1 MEIKEKQTPSG
12 LKIAIIV
19 LSVLLVLSVGGLAAR
34 CIYLAY
40 FSPVQSTVTVSDNI
54 IGKDN
59 AFAFAAASDLKAES
73 LNGAGAPRET
83 AYSSNTMPMTLLS
96 LSSVSTDKGD
106 TSAED
111 KPASVTIELY
121 KNNPSDN
128 EKFTAQNLFP
138 GDIITKSYCV
148 KVYHNDEVT
157 LIFKPEVTDQ
167 IKNLGDILNIKVTHV
182 QTGNVLCNAPF
193 NQVKDTEF
201 PLELAVGD
209 SNETTVDFTIEVSLA
224 TSVGNEYMLSSLNA
238 DFNWMVSGDDDGSLV
253 PPEPEPEPE
262 PEPTPEPEPDPEQ
275 PEPDSTDSDETDK
288 TPDKDD
294 GPQTGDNTN
303 LLLWIVVALSALV
316 VTVLLFVKLRK
327 ENR

>member
-1 MEIKEKQTPSG
+1 MS
-12 LKIAIIV
+12 
-19 LSVLLVLSVGGLAAR
+19 
-34 CIYLAY
+34 
-40 FSPVQSTVTVSDNI
+40 
-54 IGKDN
+54 
-59 AFAFAAASDLKAES
+59 
-73 LNGAGAPRET
+73 
-83 AYSSNTMPMTLLS
+83 
-96 LSSVSTDKGD
+96 
-106 TSAED
+106 
-111 KPASVTIELY
+111 
-121 KNNPSDN
+121 
-128 EKFTAQNLFP
+128 
-138 GDIITKSYCV
+138 
-148 KVYHNDEVT
+148 
-157 LIFKPEVTDQ
+157 KPEMF
-167 IKNLGDILNIKVTHV
+167 
-182 QTGNVLCNAPF
+182 LCNASF

>member
-1 MEIKEKQTPSG
+1 
-12 LKIAIIV
+12 
-19 LSVLLVLSVGGLAAR
+19 
-34 CIYLAY
+34 
-40 FSPVQSTVTVSDNI
+40 
-54 IGKDN
+54 
-59 AFAFAAASDLKAES
+59 
-73 LNGAGAPRET
+73 
-83 AYSSNTMPMTLLS
+83 MPMTLLS

-182 QTGNVLCNAPF
+182 QTGNVLCNASF

-262 PEPTPEPEPDPEQ
+262 PEPTPEPDPDPEPADPTAQ
-275 PEPDSTDSDETDK
+275 TATKRIKLLIKMTDLK
-288 TPDKDD
+288 P
-294 GPQTGDNTN
+294 
-303 LLLWIVVALSALV
+303 
-316 VTVLLFVKLRK
+316 VTILIYFCG
-327 ENR
+327 